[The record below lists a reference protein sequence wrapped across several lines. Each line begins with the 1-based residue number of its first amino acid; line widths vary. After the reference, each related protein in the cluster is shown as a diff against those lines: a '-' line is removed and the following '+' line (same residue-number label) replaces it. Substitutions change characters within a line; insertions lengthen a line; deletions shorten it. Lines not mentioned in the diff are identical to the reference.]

1 MQGDLSYSAWS
12 GGVTN
17 YSAVPVR
24 LDVAPEERSSAEE
37 GCVSASAWNQA
48 GTFETRDLS
57 NWAQEDVKGRLKGL
71 EAAAS
76 DGTLVRV
83 TGVTSVSGEAAVHF
97 VRGKRR
103 HGFDLEIKLAVETS
117 GDPVAKGSLT
127 IPSVGPEDI
136 DCPEDL
142 HADVDGAVREFKERA
157 LLLRARICE
166 ELAQFY
172 AALKEK

>member
-57 NWAQEDVKGRLKGL
+57 NWAQ
-71 EAAAS
+71 A
-76 DGTLVRV
+76 
-83 TGVTSVSGEAAVHF
+83 
-97 VRGKRR
+97 RG
-103 HGFDLEIKLAVETS
+103 AVEQ
-117 GDPVAKGSLT
+117 PAKHCAERRGE
-127 IPSVGPEDI
+127 SVG
-136 DCPEDL
+136 
-142 HADVDGAVREFKERA
+142 HARPLSRRLFDPCRRT
-157 LLLRARICE
+157 
-166 ELAQFY
+166 
-172 AALKEK
+172 